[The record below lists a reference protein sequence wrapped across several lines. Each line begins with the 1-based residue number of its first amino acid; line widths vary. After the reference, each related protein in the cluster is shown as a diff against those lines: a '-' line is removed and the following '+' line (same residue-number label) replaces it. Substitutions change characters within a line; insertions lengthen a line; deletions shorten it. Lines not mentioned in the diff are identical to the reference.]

1 MCMQF
6 KFFCVTRSAAAMGS
20 RGVDC
25 TSSAHPAHSRAPAHS
40 EPEEPSF
47 PKHGDRRKQV
57 VRGTRIKGKVLYQPP
72 IPLGPYSLS
81 LNVLEPPLARV
92 QNAGLP
98 PPAALGLTDH
108 EVWPSRTS
116 LERTL
121 GRAHTRGDS
130 SRSHRAQTL
139 QDSRWH
145 SRGHSASASPLS
157 AMPFYF
163 YSPAGDVVPP
173 PSPSLPSFAE
183 PRRRVRA
190 PSASVLRP
198 RLGTCEP
205 PGWSP
210 LPTCDSV
217 PTLTGAK
224 LLRVSVSRGEAVEQP
239 VRPLL
244 GLGVGVGRDA

>member
-1 MCMQF
+1 
-6 KFFCVTRSAAAMGS
+6 MGS

-25 TSSAHPAHSRAPAHS
+25 TSSAHPAHSRAPAHKS

-72 IPLGPYSLS
+72 VPLGLYSLS
-81 LNVLEPPLARV
+81 LSVLEPPPARV
-92 QNAGLP
+92 RNAGLP

-145 SRGHSASASPLS
+145 SRGHSAPASPLS

-163 YSPAGDVVPP
+163 YSPAGDVVPS
-173 PSPSLPSFAE
+173 PSPSLKAFAE

-190 PSASVLRP
+190 PSASLLRRRP
-198 RLGTCEP
+198 GTCEP
-205 PGWSP
+205 PGRSP

-224 LLRVSVSRGEAVEQP
+224 LLRLSVSRGEAVEQP

-244 GLGVGVGRDA
+244 GLGVGRDS